1 MNVQP
6 SALFA
11 PHPREKPMLSILTKC
26 WCDAQYP
33 STRYSLTWCSVDGG
47 KERRDTVRM
56 KAVPSVIPVWKT
68 ESVTHLY
75 VIRFDVKP
83 FSARGGDE
91 ALREISSGKLYKYP
105 STMHSRE

>member
-47 KERRDTVRM
+47 KELRDTVRM
-56 KAVPSVIPVWKT
+56 KAVPSVTPPYGRLKVSPI
-68 ESVTHLY
+68 
-75 VIRFDVKP
+75 F
-83 FSARGGDE
+83 
-91 ALREISSGKLYKYP
+91 
-105 STMHSRE
+105 M